1 MIGLPHQVCSV
12 VSGLIIRA
20 RYNKDNWTD
29 CMVNPIY
36 VLCTEN
42 LSLFLEI
49 QPLFLQV
56 KPRIERATI
65 CSLYFWKVNPH
76 FKWFEQVEIQALV
89 IFRLLISN
97 DKWRPAWRVKTFRPK
112 CIVHRLT
119 STCKTTSSISSA
131 DSAHPTSEWDQSR
144 LSHSWPKDD
153 TSHWPPP
160 ISSSSHSPP
169 RQ

>member
-97 DKWRPAWRVKTFRPK
+97 DKWRPAWRVIQHTQVLARQPP
-112 CIVHRLT
+112 V
-119 STCKTTSSISSA
+119 
-131 DSAHPTSEWDQSR
+131 SAHPTSEWDQSR
-144 LSHSWPKDD
+144 LSRSWPKDD